1 MNRWKRSNLLSR
13 IPGKLRR
20 ILRPI
25 FYNGSSVTSKERDTA
40 KSLQAVLLELKN
52 IKLINNKDDSVPT

>member
-1 MNRWKRSNLLSR
+1 MESWKWNNLLIRILGKSR
-13 IPGKLRR
+13 SL
-20 ILRPI
+20 LRPI
-25 FYNGSSVTSKERDTA
+25 FYNGSSVTAKERATA